1 MHVESNQYLT
11 ETTYQETK
19 FQWYIPHLHYRQHNE
34 SPCKGRQ
41 SGSTNKHAENET
53 FFPEIHTMM
62 SLESTQVQLQV
73 MLIANTCMRT
83 NIHACTFI
91 RMQGSV
97 EQLRSFVHMQAR
109 QTHMHVITVT
119 SQSQNHSQQLAV
131 DQISRCRPTT
141 TTPPPPSA

>member
-1 MHVESNQYLT
+1 MAAPTNMQKMKRFSQ
-11 ETTYQETK
+11 K
-19 FQWYIPHLHYRQHNE
+19 F
-34 SPCKGRQ
+34 
-41 SGSTNKHAENET
+41 TM
-53 FFPEIHTMM
+53 MM
-62 SLESTQVQLQV
+62 SLESTQVQLPV

-83 NIHACTFI
+83 NIHACTFV

-97 EQLRSFVHMQAR
+97 EQLQSFVHMQAR

-141 TTPPPPSA
+141 STTPPTPST